1 MPLSGFDPLV
11 AEWFAGRFGRPTE
24 PQLLGWPEIRSGRDV
39 LISAPT
45 GSGKTLAAF
54 LHCLDGLVRQARS
67 GELPNETVAV
77 YVSPLKALSNDIRKN
92 LETPLGEIYELAARK
107 GIPLASI
114 RTAVRTGDTK
124 VWERQ
129 QMVDKPPHILVTTPE
144 SLFILLTARRGR
156 EALRTVRTA
165 IVDEIHAVADDKRG
179 SHLALSLER
188 LEWVAGGEGTGSA
201 TGRRL
206 QRIGLSATVKPIDEV
221 ARFLSRQFEP
231 QANGAAG
238 HIVQIGHRRAMELAV
253 EVPKDELGVVASNE
267 MWDEIYDRL
276 AALVREHRTTLL
288 FVNTRRLAERVTH
301 HLQERLGPEVVLPH
315 HGSLSRKLRLTAE
328 EKLKN
333 GELRAVVATASLEL
347 GIDIG
352 TIDLVCQVGSPR
364 SIAVALQRFGRS
376 GHWVGATPK
385 ARLFATTRDEL
396 VECAA
401 LIRAIQEGEL
411 DRLEIPD
418 SPLDVLAQQIIA
430 EAACE
435 EWGEDELF
443 ERFRSTYAYR
453 GLRREQFDAVIEML
467 SEGISSSRG
476 RSAAYLHRD
485 QVNHRL
491 RGRRNARLAAITSG
505 GAIPDT
511 AQYRVVAEPEGSAV
525 GSVDEDFAVES
536 MAGDVF
542 LLGTTSWRIRRVESG
557 VVRVE
562 DAHGAAPTIPFWR
575 GEAPGRTVELSREVS
590 RLREDIGAWLDGQ
603 PAGASQPAGV
613 GEPETAPA
621 RLPDFLLEDC
631 RLDRRGAEQA
641 VEYVQAGRKAL
652 GVMPSQQTVV
662 AERFFDESGGM
673 QLILHA
679 PFGSRINRAW
689 GLALRK
695 RFCRSFNL
703 ELQAAATDN
712 GINISLTEQHAFP
725 LELVFEFLRPATLD
739 HVLTQALLASP
750 MFTARWRWNLARA
763 LAVLRF
769 AGGRKVPPPL
779 QRMRAED
786 LLAAVFPDQAA
797 CAENLSGEI
806 RIPDHPL
813 VNETIDNCLH
823 EAMDLEGL
831 REVIEGILSGRIR
844 AETRETAEP
853 SPFSHEILNANPYA
867 FLDDAPLEERRA
879 RAVQMRRSLGS
890 DLVDGF
896 AALDPAA
903 IAQVEEEV
911 WPLVRDA
918 DELHDA
924 LLTLGTAPPRQEWE
938 EFFATLVES
947 ERATVLDL
955 TALDIQETQIGLGRQ
970 DACPTYWVAA
980 ERLALA
986 REVHPRAECRPA
998 IPAVGSS
1005 KPLPDSRQACVTEVL
1020 RGWLDSTGPA
1030 TAAELAERLA
1040 LPADLVDSAL
1050 LQLESE
1056 GQVLRGRFRPSSGA
1070 PDAQAA
1076 GASATSRGPG
1086 AVEWCNRRVLARIHR
1101 LTLGRLRREIQPVSS
1116 ADFMRFLCRW
1126 QHVAPASRLHG
1137 VDGTL
1142 QVIRQLQGYE
1152 IPAAAWEAEI
1162 LPRRVASYKPD
1173 LLDRLCLSGEVV
1185 WGRLTPHPAF
1195 EPGPQQNG
1203 GGNPLPGGRTR
1214 ETAAMAGVSGLLAAE
1229 NGESDGESAAAGPRQ
1244 RRVRPTRVAPISL
1257 FLRADAP
1264 YLLAEAKVLAAGN
1277 PALAALSGRSVG
1289 AVSSP
1294 PAARGTRRRSVDAPN
1309 IANARLNGSSFES
1322 SLTHPAREVLTAL
1335 EARGASFFT
1344 DLVRATKRLPSEV
1357 EDGLWELV
1365 AAGLVTA
1372 DGFENL
1378 RALLDP
1384 KRRRGEGRGRSA
1396 RPRHAAGRWALLA
1409 EAVSADEQVHYAAGV
1424 SESRAQGDSDR
1435 FSRSPRS
1442 REGADSLDA
1451 RKVVTVPT
1459 RTSAGAER
1467 GSPQPPEPAD
1477 ADNLE
1482 PALDGNPEPVVEG
1495 LTTRPPATPV
1505 EAFARQV
1512 VARWGVVFRDILQR
1526 ETLAPPWRDLLL
1538 VLRRMEARGEI
1549 RGGRFVEA
1557 FRGEQFALPEAVDAL
1572 RAVRRAEPTGEE
1584 IAISAADPL
1593 NLIGIILPGPRLSA
1607 AVGGVLRLRDG
1618 VLFEQPAMEM
1628 LSQIDRGTYSKSPA
1642 GTAA

>member
-11 AEWFAGRFGRPTE
+11 AEWFESRFGRPTE
-24 PQLLGWPEIRSGRDV
+24 PQVLGWPEIRSGRDV

-54 LHCLDGLVRQARS
+54 LICLDSLIRKART
-67 GELPNETVAV
+67 GELPDETVAV

-92 LETPLGEIYELAARK
+92 LETPLGEIYQLAASK
-107 GIPLASI
+107 GITLAPI

-129 QMVDKPPHILVTTPE
+129 QMAETPPHILVTTPE

-156 EALRTVRTA
+156 EALRTVRTL

-179 SHLALSLER
+179 SHLALSIER
-188 LEWVAGGEGTGSA
+188 LEWIAGAGNGG
-201 TGRRL
+201 GRRL

-221 ARFLSRQFEP
+221 ARFLSRKFDP
-231 QANGAAG
+231 QANGSPG

-267 MWDEIYDRL
+267 MWEEIYDRL
-276 AALVREHRTTLL
+276 AALIQEHRTTLL

-301 HLQERLGPEVVLPH
+301 HLQERLGPDVVLPH

-352 TIDLVCQVGSPR
+352 TVDLVCQVGSPR

-396 VECAA
+396 IECAA
-401 LIRAIQEGEL
+401 LIRAIQQGEL

-430 EAACE
+430 ETACE

-443 ERFRSTYAYR
+443 ERFQSTYAYR
-453 GLRREQFDAVIEML
+453 GLTREKFDTVVEML
-467 SEGISSSRG
+467 SEGISSARG

-511 AQYRVVAEPEGSAV
+511 AQYRVVAEPEGAAV

-575 GEAPGRTVELSREVS
+575 GEAPGRTIELSREVS
-590 RLREDIGAWLDGQ
+590 RLREDIIAWLDRQ
-603 PAGASQPAGV
+603 PAPAAQTDGAEQDEAAIA
-613 GEPETAPA
+613 T
-621 RLPDFLLEDC
+621 PDFLLEEC

-641 VEYVQAGRKAL
+641 VEYVRAGRKAL
-652 GVMPSQQTVV
+652 GVLPSQQTVV

-689 GLALRK
+689 GLSLRK

-725 LELVFEFLRPATLD
+725 LEMVFEFLRPATLD

-750 MFTARWRWNLARA
+750 MFTARWRWNLSRS

-797 CAENLSGEI
+797 CAENLTGEI

-831 REVIEGILSGRIR
+831 RGVVAGILSGSIR
-844 AETRETAEP
+844 TEARETAEP

-879 RAVQMRRSLGS
+879 RAVQMRRSLSS

-924 LLTLGTAPPRQEWE
+924 LLTLGTAPPRQGWE
-938 EFFATLVES
+938 EFFAELVDKG
-947 ERATVLDL
+947 RATVLEVARGVVQGTEEEL
-955 TALDIQETQIGLGRQ
+955 AGRPEP
-970 DACPTYWVAA
+970 CPTFWVAA

-986 REVHPRAECRPA
+986 LQVHPDAANRPPIA
-998 IPAVGSS
+998 AVVSG
-1005 KPLPDSRQACVTEVL
+1005 KPLPDSREACVTEVL

-1030 TAAELAERLA
+1030 TAAELAEKLA
-1040 LPADLVDSAL
+1040 APEDLVNHAL
-1050 LQLESE
+1050 LKLESE
-1056 GQVLRGRFRPSSGA
+1056 GQILRGRFRPA
-1070 PDAQAA
+1070 
-1076 GASATSRGPG
+1076 RGTQD
-1086 AVEWCNRRVLARIHR
+1086 VEWCNRRVLARIHR
-1101 LTLGRLRREIQPVSS
+1101 LTLGRLRREIQPVNS

-1126 QHVAPASRLHG
+1126 QHVVPEGRLHG

-1152 IPAAAWEAEI
+1152 IPAAAWETEI
-1162 LPRRVASYKPD
+1162 LPRRVTGYQPE

-1185 WGRLTPHPAF
+1185 WGRLSPHPAF
-1195 EPGPQQNG
+1195 EPDLGRK
-1203 GGNPLPGGRTR
+1203 PGVHDVYAR
-1214 ETAAMAGVSGLLAAE
+1214 E
-1229 NGESDGESAAAGPRQ
+1229 NGSEAGARH

-1257 FLRADAP
+1257 FLREDAP
-1264 YLLAEAKVLAAGN
+1264 YLLAEAKVSAGED
-1277 PALAALSGRSVG
+1277 
-1289 AVSSP
+1289 
-1294 PAARGTRRRSVDAPN
+1294 PAAAPK
-1309 IANARLNGSSFES
+1309 ANANGAGLES
-1322 SLTHPAREVLTAL
+1322 SLSHPARDVLGAL
-1335 EARGASFFT
+1335 KARGASFFA
-1344 DLVRATKRLPSEV
+1344 DLVRATRRLPSEV

-1378 RALLDP
+1378 RALVDP
-1384 KRRRGEGRGRSA
+1384 KRRRGEGRGRAA
-1396 RPRHAAGRWALLA
+1396 RPRHAAGRWALLT
-1409 EAVSADEQVHYAAGV
+1409 EVISDGDGHEQSQVPI
-1424 SESRAQGDSDR
+1424 SESSTDSKQA
-1435 FSRSPRS
+1435 P
-1442 REGADSLDA
+1442 AVA
-1451 RKVVTVPT
+1451 M
-1459 RTSAGAER
+1459 
-1467 GSPQPPEPAD
+1467 EPLPD
-1477 ADNLE
+1477 EDNLE
-1482 PALDGNPEPVVEG
+1482 PAAVE
-1495 LTTRPPATPV
+1495 LVNRPPATPV

-1512 VARWGVVFRDILQR
+1512 LARWGVVFRDMLQR
-1526 ETLAPPWRDLLL
+1526 ETLTPPWRDLLV

-1557 FRGEQFALPEAVDAL
+1557 FRGEQFALPEAVEAL
-1572 RAVRRAEPTGEE
+1572 RAVRRAGAEGEE
-1584 IAISAADPL
+1584 IAITAADPL
-1593 NLIGIILPGPRLSA
+1593 NLAGIILPGPRLSA
-1607 AVGGVLRLRDG
+1607 STGVVLRLRDG
-1618 VLFEQPAMEM
+1618 VLVEQPADEM
-1628 LSQIDRGTYSKSPA
+1628 LSRVEDESYAGQQVGTVA
-1642 GTAA
+1642 